1 MVTSGISA
9 HAQARMQQRGI
20 NDTVL
25 DRLLEFGKV
34 AHDHHGGE
42 VIFFNKQARQRLRR
56 DLPSDDYRA
65 LERYF
70 NAYAVIGNDGEVV
83 TVGRRW
89 KRIPRG

>member
-1 MVTSGISA
+1 MVTSGLSA

-56 DLPSDDYRA
+56 DLPAGDYRA

-70 NAYAVIGNDGEVV
+70 NAYAVIGDDGEVV

-89 KRIPRG
+89 KRIPRE